1 MSKARRI
8 VHKYG
13 GTSVGSPERLHAVA
27 QRVKATSESDAELV
41 VVVSAMSGETN
52 RLLDLAASVSPEPAR
67 RELDVL
73 LATGEQASTALLT
86 MALAD
91 VGVDAVSLQG
101 HQVRIATDS
110 SFGRARIKSID
121 VSRVEKALAEGHVA
135 VIAGFQ
141 GVDEEHNI
149 TTLGRGGSD
158 TSAVALAA
166 ALSAEACEIYT
177 DVPGVFTA
185 DPRICPDAVKLDRI
199 SFDEMIELAGQGT
212 KILQI
217 RSVECAKRYGV
228 NVCVRSSFDDGEG
241 TWVVPEE
248 ESMEEVLVSGVA
260 FDRDQAKITLQGV
273 PDRPGLAASVL
284 GPLAGSG
291 IVIDMIV
298 QNVAEDGRTDLTFTV
313 PDAEKARAEEMVRK
327 VADEVGARGVVAA
340 GGLAK
345 VSVVGLGMRNHA
357 GVAARAFELL
367 ASESVNIQ
375 MISTSEIKISVVV
388 ELGDLERAV
397 NVLHRGFIGSE
408 SEVGSGTG

>member
-1 MSKARRI
+1 
-8 VHKYG
+8 
-13 GTSVGSPERLHAVA
+13 
-27 QRVKATSESDAELV
+27 
-41 VVVSAMSGETN
+41 
-52 RLLDLAASVSPEPAR
+52 
-67 RELDVL
+67 
-73 LATGEQASTALLT
+73 
-86 MALAD
+86 
-91 VGVDAVSLQG
+91 
-101 HQVRIATDS
+101 
-110 SFGRARIKSID
+110 
-121 VSRVEKALAEGHVA
+121 
-135 VIAGFQ
+135 
-141 GVDEEHNI
+141 
-149 TTLGRGGSD
+149 
-158 TSAVALAA
+158 
-166 ALSAEACEIYT
+166 
-177 DVPGVFTA
+177 
-185 DPRICPDAVKLDRI
+185 
-199 SFDEMIELAGQGT
+199 
-212 KILQI
+212 
-217 RSVECAKRYGV
+217 
-228 NVCVRSSFDDGEG
+228 
-241 TWVVPEE
+241 VVPEE

-327 VADEVGARGVVAA
+327 VAGEVGARGVVAA